1 MKIANGKVFTGG
13 KFVERD
19 VFVSDGRFANEFS
32 GGDVYDAEGAYVIP
46 GLVDVHFHGCDGHD
60 FCEGDD
66 RAFDAIARYEAKRG
80 VTAIC
85 PATMTYP
92 EERLADI
99 MRAAA
104 AYENPSDGASLVG
117 INMEGPFISPDK
129 IGAQNPAYVQGA
141 NIDMFRR
148 LQEES
153 GGLIK
158 LVDIAPE
165 EPGALDFISSV
176 RDEVRVS
183 LAHTCADYDTAAE
196 AFRQGARHLTHC
208 YNAMPPLHHRN
219 PGPIAA
225 AIDHPE
231 VMPEIIADGVHIHP
245 SMVRLA
251 FSAFGDDRVVL
262 VSDSMMATGLEDGEY
277 SLGGQAVTVRGNL
290 ATLHDGTIAG
300 SATDLMSCLR
310 IAVLKMGIPLESAV
324 KAASA
329 NPAKAIG
336 VFGDFGSI
344 EAGKVADCVVL
355 EPTTLEVKDVFLRGS
370 RI

>member
-1 MKIANGKVFTGG
+1 MKIVNGRVFTGDR
-13 KFVERD
+13 FEERD
-19 VFVSDGRFANEFS
+19 VFIEGGRFVEEAC
-32 GGDVYDAEGAYVIP
+32 GGEVYDATGCYVVP

-60 FCEGDD
+60 FCEGSTE
-66 RAFDAIARYEAKRG
+66 ALDAIARFEARRG

-92 EERLADI
+92 EGTLADI
-99 MRAAA
+99 MAVARS
-104 AYENPSDGASLVG
+104 YESPEDGASLVG
-117 INMEGPFISPDK
+117 INMEGPFISPNK
-129 IGAQNPAYVQGA
+129 IGAQNPEYVQA
-141 NIDMFRR
+141 TDVAMFRR
-148 LQEES
+148 LQEAS
-153 GGLIK
+153 GSLIK

-165 EPGALDFISSV
+165 EPGALDFVASV

-183 LAHTCADYDTAAE
+183 IAHTCADYDTAAV
-196 AFRQGARHLTHC
+196 AFRSGARHLTHC
-208 YNAMPPLHHRN
+208 YNAMPPLHHRD

-231 VMPEIIADGVHIHP
+231 VTPEVIADGVHIHP

-300 SATDLMSCLR
+300 SATDLMSCVR
-310 IAVLKMGIPLESAV
+310 IAVLKMGIPLESAI

-329 NPAKAIG
+329 NPARAIG
-336 VFGDFGSI
+336 VFSEFGSI
-344 EAGKVADCVVL
+344 EPGKVADCVVL
-355 EPTTLEVKDVFLRGS
+355 DPGTLDIRQVVLRG
-370 RI
+370 RAL